1 MYEAMPAE
9 DFKEFFLKY
18 LTYKLG
24 DNVEITDFKNPMAY
38 AMFMGEKVNID
49 KNEEKWE
56 RRAAVNRENGKN
68 GGRPRKEEKADEFQ
82 FGNPIEVVEYL
93 KG

>member
-9 DFKEFFLKY
+9 DFKEFFIKY

-24 DNVEITDFKNPMAY
+24 DKVEISDFKNPMAY

-56 RRAAVNRENGKN
+56 RRAEINRQNGSKSK
-68 GGRPRKEEKADEFQ
+68 GRPRKEEADEFQ
-82 FGNPIEVVEYL
+82 FGNPVEMVEYL